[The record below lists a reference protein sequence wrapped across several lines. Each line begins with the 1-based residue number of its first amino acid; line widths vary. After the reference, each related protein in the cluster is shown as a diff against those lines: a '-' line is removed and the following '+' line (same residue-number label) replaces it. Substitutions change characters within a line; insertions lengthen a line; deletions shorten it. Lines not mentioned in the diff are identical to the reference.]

1 MSSATPPAASA
12 ATPSTATSTAC
23 PVCGSAVDVPSDVL
37 AGEVLA
43 CDDCG
48 AELEVTSLEPLT
60 LAEAPEVDEDWGE

>member
-1 MSSATPPAASA
+1 MSNTIPPTTT
-12 ATPSTATSTAC
+12 ATPSTATAC
-23 PVCGSAVDVPSDVL
+23 PVCGSAIDVPAAVL

-48 AELEVTSLEPLT
+48 AELEVTNIEPLT